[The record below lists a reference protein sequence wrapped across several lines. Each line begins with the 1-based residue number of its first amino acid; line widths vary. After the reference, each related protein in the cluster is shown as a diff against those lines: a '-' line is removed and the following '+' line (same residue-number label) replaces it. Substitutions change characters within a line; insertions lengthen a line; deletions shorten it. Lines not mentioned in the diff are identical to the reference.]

1 MCLNWSKKSQK
12 LLKQQVH
19 DLWICLTCH
28 VWTELLLRHYY
39 QQSTITCCYFAVW
52 DDESETIPWKIN
64 MVFPSEL
71 FSLLSFKQACRSLLS
86 LNLSTA
92 ATKCYVCRSAHIDDI
107 GWKGFRSNL
116 WLSITETLIG
126 NSFAVCFCTGHTC
139 RHFSV
144 SVVFSANWK

>member
-71 FSLLSFKQACRSLLS
+71 FFLCYPSSKRAGHCSLSKFVNSCYQMLRVPVSSHWWYWLKRVQVKLVAFNHRNFDWKFVCSLLLYWSHLLS
-86 LNLSTA
+86 
-92 ATKCYVCRSAHIDDI
+92 
-107 GWKGFRSNL
+107 
-116 WLSITETLIG
+116 
-126 NSFAVCFCTGHTC
+126 SFQ
-139 RHFSV
+139 R
-144 SVVFSANWK
+144 

>member
-52 DDESETIPWKIN
+52 DDESEAIPWKIN

-71 FSLLSFKQACRSLLS
+71 FFFVILQASVPVIALSKFVNSCNIMLSVPVSLHWWYWLKRVQVKLVAFNHR
-86 LNLSTA
+86 NF
-92 ATKCYVCRSAHIDDI
+92 D
-107 GWKGFRSNL
+107 WKF
-116 WLSITETLIG
+116 
-126 NSFAVCFCTGHTC
+126 VCFSTGHTC
-139 RHFSV
+139 RHFKV